1 MNNKISLVL
10 ILFLGGSLVGML
22 GNALYRDAWIF
33 PPTKP
38 ANMEELTTWSELDL
52 WRLKKHYKCEGLPSD
67 LPDDLKELKRF
78 CKTVTVFWSKK
89 YDEMKIKDAR
99 DIANK
104 LRQPEKMKEEI
115 Q

>member
-1 MNNKISLVL
+1 MNKTTNLILLLVL
-10 ILFLGGSLVGML
+10 GGALVSML
-22 GNALYRDAWIF
+22 GYALYRDAWIL

-52 WRLKKHYKCEGLPSD
+52 WRLRKHYKCEGLLSD
-67 LPDDLKELKRF
+67 FPDDLKEFKSF
-78 CKTVTVFWSKK
+78 CKTVGDLWSKK
-89 YDEMKIKDAR
+89 YDEAIIKDAR
-99 DIANK
+99 DGANK